1 MRFESHGAAVRLR
14 YVTNMHNR
22 KTPNKRTR
30 RPKKGIR
37 IRDLYTVNPTTS
49 LLKLG
54 CFWPWRMCTG
64 SGLFSF
70 LSSGFAQIFRQI
82 VFIRLNAIKNTNLEA
97 LWQTSVAQERLCLS
111 SPPAPH
117 HKQNLYLYFLWSAEV
132 RDDTIAAQYLSVMRV
147 RRVVFMV
154 TGQKPFHP
162 TSVWIAES
170 RFSVFQQRSIERSSP
185 AQIKERFM
193 FKNNSSFLRSPERTY
208 LASAAWVKF
217 PGEGALQKLVH
228 VQF

>member
-54 CFWPWRMCTG
+54 CFWPWRMSTG

-70 LSSGFAQIFRQI
+70 LSSGFAQIFHQI
-82 VFIRLNAIKNTNLEA
+82 VFIRLLKRN
-97 LWQTSVAQERLCLS
+97 QEY
-111 SPPAPH
+111 
-117 HKQNLYLYFLWSAEV
+117 KFG
-132 RDDTIAAQYLSVMRV
+132 SVMAVLRCSKASLLEQSTGSTPQTKPLFV
-147 RRVVFMV
+147 FIVKCWSSWRHHCGAISIRNASTAGSFHGRRPKTFS
-154 TGQKPFHP
+154 PHFRLDC
-162 TSVWIAES
+162 WES
-170 RFSVFQQRSIERSSP
+170 IFSF
-185 AQIKERFM
+185 
-193 FKNNSSFLRSPERTY
+193 
-208 LASAAWVKF
+208 SAKINRM
-217 PGEGALQKLVH
+217 
-228 VQF
+228 

>member
-22 KTPNKRTR
+22 KTPNNRTR

-54 CFWPWRMCTG
+54 CFWPWRMSTG

-82 VFIRLNAIKNTNLEA
+82 VFMRLNAIKNTNLEA

-147 RRVVFMV
+147 PRVVFMDA
-154 TGQKPFHP
+154 GQNLFTPLP
-162 TSVWIAES
+162 SGLLRVN
-170 RFSVFQQRSIERSSP
+170 FQ
-185 AQIKERFM
+185 F
-193 FKNNSSFLRSPERTY
+193 FN
-208 LASAAWVKF
+208 
-217 PGEGALQKLVH
+217 
-228 VQF
+228 